1 MVKKN
6 NIVNNN
12 TEIKLKKQMNKR
24 KIIINK
30 HSNKVIKIIKAI
42 IQIQILVMGNNTT
55 TLIINIT
62 HIRM

>member
-1 MVKKN
+1 
-6 NIVNNN
+6 
-12 TEIKLKKQMNKR
+12 MNKR